1 MGLKIDGSYGEG
13 GGQILRTSLALSALL
28 RQPIEI
34 TNIRAKRN
42 RPGLRPQHLTGVRAL
57 AEISQAELQGDAM
70 GSTSI
75 SFAPRQIRSGRYTF
89 DVAEE
94 ARRGSAGATSLL
106 FQTLAL
112 PLAYGPIPSEVT
124 LRGGTHVP
132 WSPPFHYLTE
142 VLLPTLGRLGYRANL
157 ELERWGWYPMGG
169 GGMHLRVEPLA
180 GLQAITLGER
190 GRLKT
195 IKGLSAASNLPS
207 HVAERQARRAKER
220 LKALGLP
227 LEMEVTL
234 APSTGQ
240 GSFLFLVALSEDG
253 IGGFSS
259 LGARGKRAEA
269 VSDEAVDELIRYLE
283 SGCAVDEHLADQ
295 LIPFL
300 ALAQGNSRFT
310 TSRISQH
317 LLTNI
322 WVARHFLSV
331 ELIVEGEEGSPGA
344 VEVIHKRG

>member
-13 GGQILRTSLALSALL
+13 GGQILRTSLALSAILH
-28 RQPIEI
+28 QPIEI

-57 AEISQAELQGDAM
+57 AKVSQADLRGDAL
-70 GSTSI
+70 GSTSLAF
-75 SFAPRQIRSGRYTF
+75 SPRQIISGRYTF

-94 ARRGSAGATSLL
+94 ARSGSAGATSLL

-112 PLAYGPIPSEVT
+112 PLAYGPESSEVT

-132 WSPPFHYLTE
+132 WSPPFQYLAE
-142 VLLPTLGRLGYRANL
+142 VFLPLLGRLGYRANL
-157 ELERWGWYPMGG
+157 ELERWGWYPIGG
-169 GGMHLRVEPLA
+169 GVVHLGVEPLTK
-180 GLQAITLGER
+180 LQPITLGER
-190 GRLKT
+190 GRLKA
-195 IKGLSAASNLPS
+195 IKGLSATSNLPS
-207 HVAERQARRAKER
+207 HVAERQARRAEGR

-227 LEMEVTL
+227 VEMEVTQ
-234 APSTGQ
+234 APSLGQ
-240 GSFLFLVALSEDG
+240 GSFLFLLALSEEG

-259 LGARGKRAEA
+259 LGARGKRAEVVA
-269 VSDEAVDELIRYLE
+269 DEAVDDLIRYLD
-283 SGCAVDEHLADQ
+283 SGCAIEEHLADQ

-300 ALAQGNSRFT
+300 ALAGGNSSFT

-322 WVARHFLSV
+322 WVARYFLPV
-331 ELIVEGEEGSPGA
+331 KFIVEGEEGSPGA
-344 VEVIHKRG
+344 VKVIHGNG